1 MMTDEQTA
9 LMIDLLADGMRQKDV
24 AAIVGVSPVT
34 INKRVEELKKEE
46 NTLLAYDKNR
56 YLDLISVQQRIIANV
71 TDDKLAAAPLQHL
84 ASAYAQFGKMEQL
97 IQGKPTEIHG
107 LMGYLLH
114 LEKEE
119 IEKVKDN
126 SDAVDASFVSPSAP
140 EQLELD
146 L

>member
-1 MMTDEQTA
+1 
-9 LMIDLLADGMRQKDV
+9 
-24 AAIVGVSPVT
+24 
-34 INKRVEELKKEE
+34 
-46 NTLLAYDKNR
+46 
-56 YLDLISVQQRIIANV
+56 
-71 TDDKLAAAPLQHL
+71 
-84 ASAYAQFGKMEQL
+84 L